1 MLLLIDSGNTNVV
14 FGLYNPD
21 QGQVLK
27 AFRTTN
33 EPERTADEYMVWLS
47 ALMQINGFNYR
58 TIQHVAI
65 GSVVPEAEFNLISLA
80 RRYFNVEPLVVGQPG
95 LDLGLDVLVEN
106 PKEVGADRLLNALA
120 AHAHYGGPLI
130 IIDFG
135 TATTFDVVD
144 RNGSYCGG
152 AIAPGIHLSLRSLY
166 MAAAKLPL
174 VEIAPPSSTCGK
186 NTQDAMQ
193 SGVFFGYISM
203 IEGMTARLKSEMG
216 LKKNESVK
224 IIATGGLCELFA
236 NHTPAI
242 DHTNRSLT
250 LNGLALL
257 YERNRGFA
265 GPDFPKDQTS

>member
-14 FGLYNPD
+14 FGLYSPD
-21 QGQVLK
+21 QNQVLK
-27 AFRTTN
+27 AFRTKN
-33 EPERTADEYMVWLS
+33 DPERTADEYIVWLS
-47 ALMQINGFNYR
+47 ELMEINGFNYR

-95 LDLGLDVLVEN
+95 LDLGLKVLVDI
-106 PKEVGADRLLNALA
+106 PAEVGADRLLNTLA
-120 AHAHYGGPLI
+120 AHRHYGGPLI
-130 IIDFG
+130 VIDFG

-144 RNGSYCGG
+144 QEGNYCGG

-174 VEIAPPSSTCGK
+174 VEIAPPASSCGK
-186 NTQDAMQ
+186 NTRDAMQ

-203 IEGMTARLKSEMG
+203 IEGMTARLKSEMSEKS
-216 LKKNESVK
+216 KKPVK
-224 IIATGGLCELFA
+224 VIATGGLSELFA
-236 NHTPAI
+236 SHTSAI
-242 DHTNRSLT
+242 DQTDRSLT

-265 GPDFPKDQTS
+265 DPDFTKDQTL